1 MKRVT
6 RADYTNE
13 LKRMAKKYN
22 LSTIPIN
29 RMVDRLVEFWG
40 DKHPIDK
47 TPERLIRLLFQN
59 DLWEEFLATFS
70 KVG

>member
-13 LKRMAKKYN
+13 LKRMAKKYH

-29 RMVDRLVEFWG
+29 RMVDQLVKFWETTI
-40 DKHPIDK
+40 PQ
-47 TPERLIRLLFQN
+47 IRRQN
-59 DLWEEFLATFS
+59 D
-70 KVG
+70 